1 MFFFDNYVK
10 RVIITQKYP
19 LNILLSMTDTNIVDD
34 YYAQANTSSPLPQDS
49 QEEEKKRGVKGKIKL
64 KKLPKKDWESQPTP
78 KEPSSGEKVV
88 KKTKKI
94 MPTIQFPEK
103 KETPPETPVI
113 QKTEE
118 KNIPPIFQK
127 KAPVFRAPFSPPDRS
142 QKPQPSKPTFQR
154 SSSQKSVTPAFP
166 QKFTPGIGAKK
177 TPIKKDEEKQKLFKK
192 DKSNKYAKNIFFDD
206 DSFSRS
212 TKIKPQKKEEKKVED
227 IVQNLV
233 DRTGETIVLSD
244 IISVKE
250 FSEKIGVPL
259 IKLITEFMKN
269 GMKVNINSKIDY
281 ETAAIIADAFQ
292 IKIQKDTSSGFW
304 VEDML
309 SWDISTLLQ
318 EDDTSVLQ
326 KRAPII
332 SIMGHVDHGK
342 TSLLDY
348 LRKTKIAAK
357 EAGWITQSIG
367 AYQVSYN
374 GEKITFLDTP
384 GHEAFTIMRARWAK
398 STDIAILVVAA
409 DEWVKPQTV
418 ESINH
423 AREAE
428 LKIVVAITKIDKE
441 WANIE
446 NVKSGLSSHGLL
458 PEDWGGDVPMVGVSS
473 KTGEWID
480 SLLEI
485 ILLLSEMENFQAN
498 PNRTAVATILESHL
512 DVKLGPVSTLLIN
525 TGTLK
530 KGDSIV
536 SKWSYG
542 KVKVMKNDVG
552 KNIDSA
558 GPSVPVLVV
567 GLDSVCSGGDII
579 QTVADIEK
587 ARNKALEYKELMNSK
602 KATSSSSIDTIMS
615 KIRSGNLNQLKIV
628 LKADTNGALEA
639 IKWALLKLSTPETQ
653 VTIIHS
659 GVGNITEWDTLMCQG
674 SSAILIG
681 FNVQLLGNTKSS
693 IEDSKIEFISSKVIY
708 TITEKIEKIITWMF
722 NPKEVEKLL
731 GHAKVW
737 GIFYSGDGFMI
748 LWLKVPPDTTIVK
761 WANVRILRDG
771 KNVGNGKIENLK
783 SGIIDV
789 NDIEW
794 PTECGIK
801 LVTPTL
807 VEMNDELEIFIT
819 EIEK

>member
-1 MFFFDNYVK
+1 
-10 RVIITQKYP
+10 
-19 LNILLSMTDTNIVDD
+19 MTDTNIVDD
-34 YYAQANTSSPLPQDS
+34 YYAQANPSVLPEEENKKSPLKGKLKVKKAPVIKKVIPPEKEEVSDV
-49 QEEEKKRGVKGKIKL
+49 QEEKPTIKL
-64 KKLPKKDWESQPTP
+64 KK
-78 KEPSSGEKVV
+78 
-88 KKTKKI
+88 KTL
-94 MPTIQFPEK
+94 PTISFPEK
-103 KETPPETPVI
+103 KEVPQQQEEENPQKEEPSTPPLFKK
-113 QKTEE
+113 KTSE
-118 KNIPPIFQK
+118 
-127 KAPVFRAPFSPPDRS
+127 FRAPFSPPDRS
-142 QKPQPSKPTFQR
+142 QAPQKPKETTFQR
-154 SSSQKSVTPAFP
+154 SSPKQNIAPAFP
-166 QKFTPGIGAKK
+166 QKVASPIGVKK
-177 TPIKKDEEKQKLFKK
+177 TPQKPQDEKQKPFKK
-192 DKSNKYAKNIFFDD
+192 DKSNKYSKNIFFDD
-206 DSFSRS
+206 DGSFSRG
-212 TKIKPQKKEEKKVED
+212 TKIKPQKKEEKKIED

-233 DRTGETIVLSD
+233 DRTGETVVLSD

-250 FSEKIGVPL
+250 LSEKLGVPL
-259 IKLITEFMKN
+259 MKLITEFMKN

-292 IKIQKDTSSGFW
+292 IKIQKDTSSGFG

-309 SWDISTLLQ
+309 SGDISALLQ
-318 EDDTSVLQ
+318 EDDTSVLE
-326 KRAPII
+326 KRPPVI

-357 EAGWITQSIG
+357 EAGGITQSIG

-384 GHEAFTIMRARWAK
+384 GHEAFTIMRARGAK

-473 KTGEWID
+473 KTWEGID
-480 SLLEI
+480 DLLEI
-485 ILLLSEMENFQAN
+485 ILLISEMENFQAN
-498 PNRTAVATILESHL
+498 PERTAVATILESHL
-512 DVKLGPVSTLLIN
+512 DIKLGPVSTLLIN

-530 KGDSIV
+530 KWDSIV
-536 SKWSYG
+536 SKGSYG
-542 KVKVMKNDVG
+542 KVKVMKNDIG

-587 ARNKALEYKELMNSK
+587 ARTKALEYKELMSSK
-602 KATSSSSIDTIMS
+602 KAASSSSIDMIMS

-639 IKWALLKLSTPETQ
+639 VKWALLKLSTPETQ

-659 GVGNITEWDTLMCQG
+659 WVGNITEGDTLMCQG

-693 IEDSKIEFISSKVIY
+693 IEDAKIEFISSKVIY
-708 TITEKIEKIITWMF
+708 TITEKIEKIISGMF
-722 NPKEVEKLL
+722 NPKEVEKPL

-737 GIFYSGDGFMI
+737 GIFYTGDGFMI
-748 LWLKVPPDTTIVK
+748 LWLKVPLDTTIQK
-761 WANVRILRDG
+761 GASARILRGDKAIG
-771 KNVGNGKIENLK
+771 IGKIENLK

-801 LVTPTL
+801 LMTSAL
-807 VEMNDELEIFIT
+807 VEMNDELEIFVT

>member
-1 MFFFDNYVK
+1 
-10 RVIITQKYP
+10 
-19 LNILLSMTDTNIVDD
+19 MTDTNIVDD
-34 YYAQANTSSPLPQDS
+34 YYAQASTADLPEEENKKSPL
-49 QEEEKKRGVKGKIKL
+49 KGKLKL
-64 KKLPKKDWESQPTP
+64 KKAPIIK
-78 KEPSSGEKVV
+78 KVV
-88 KKTKKI
+88 PQTSEETVDVPKVETPPTKIKKKTL
-94 MPTIQFPEK
+94 PTISFPEK
-103 KETPPETPVI
+103 KAPEKPEKI
-113 QKTEE
+113 SEKKEE
-118 KNIPPIFQK
+118 KSTPHLFQK
-127 KAPVFRAPFSPPDRS
+127 KTSEFRAPFSPPDRS
-142 QKPQPSKPTFQR
+142 QVKEPVKKEPPTFQR
-154 SSSQKSVTPAFP
+154 SSPKQNTPPIFP
-166 QKFTPGIGAKK
+166 KKVPPSIGVKK
-177 TPIKKDEEKQKLFKK
+177 TPQKPEDKQKLFKK
-192 DKSNKYAKNIFFDD
+192 DKSNKYAKNIFFSDD
-206 DSFSRS
+206 DGSFSRG
-212 TKIKPQKKEEKKVED
+212 TKIKPQKKEEKKIED

-233 DRTGETIVLSD
+233 DRTGETVILWD

-250 FSEKIGVPL
+250 LSEKLWVPL

-292 IKIQKDTSSGFW
+292 IKIQKDISAGFW

-309 SWDISTLLQ
+309 SGDISALLQ
-318 EDDTSVLQ
+318 EDDTSVLE
-326 KRAPII
+326 KRPPVI

-357 EAGWITQSIG
+357 EAGGITQSIG

-384 GHEAFTIMRARWAK
+384 GHEAFTVMRARGAK

-428 LKIVVAITKIDKE
+428 LKIVVAITKIDKDG
-441 WANIE
+441 ANIE

-458 PEDWGGDVPMVGVSS
+458 PEDWGGDIPMVGVSS

-480 SLLEI
+480 NLLEI
-485 ILLLSEMENFQAN
+485 ILLISEMENFQAN
-498 PNRTAVATILESHL
+498 PERTAVATILESHL
-512 DVKLGPVSTLLIN
+512 DIKLGPVSTLLIN

-530 KGDSIV
+530 KWDSIV
-536 SKWSYG
+536 SKGSYG
-542 KVKVMKNDVG
+542 KVKVMKNDIG

-567 GLDSVCSGGDII
+567 GLDSVCSGGDVI

-587 ARNKALEYKELMNSK
+587 ARTKALEYKELMSSK
-602 KATSSSSIDTIMS
+602 KAASSSSIDMIMS

-639 IKWALLKLSTPETQ
+639 VKWALLKLSTPETQ

-659 GVGNITEWDTLMCQG
+659 WVGNITEGDTLMCQG

-681 FNVQLLGNTKSS
+681 FNVQLLGNTKSN

-708 TITEKIEKIITWMF
+708 TITEKIEKIITGMF
-722 NPKEVEKLL
+722 NPKEVEKPL
-731 GHAKVW
+731 GHAKVG
-737 GIFYSGDGFMI
+737 GIFFTGDGFMI
-748 LWLKVPPDTTIVK
+748 LWLKVPLDTTVQK
-761 WANVRILRDG
+761 WAQARILRGD
-771 KNVGNGKIENLK
+771 KVVGMGTIENLK

-801 LVTPTL
+801 LVTSTL